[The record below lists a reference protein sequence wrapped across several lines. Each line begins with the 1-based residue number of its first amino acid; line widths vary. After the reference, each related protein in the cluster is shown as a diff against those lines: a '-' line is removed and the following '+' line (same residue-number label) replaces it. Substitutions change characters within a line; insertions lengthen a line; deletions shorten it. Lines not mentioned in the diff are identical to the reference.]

1 MRRLGVFFL
10 VSWGTGWVGF
20 SLWKLYSWDF
30 YLWGTLAKLDPR
42 EARMNEVCSGNGNWV
57 GHLQWKKG
65 PCVCQDV
72 YVCDTTLLWGDRARK
87 KTAKKMGS
95 SQLTPRS
102 ETGYLCTID
111 GIRRCRRPLLMTV
124 CGVWNNV
131 TLGIV
136 WDAMRVNGIG
146 QCSKGQIVL
155 MRDFE
160 TPECRGLLCLRSND
174 RFCLIVRL
182 SR

>member
-1 MRRLGVFFL
+1 MLQAL
-10 VSWGTGWVGF
+10 VDDT
-20 SLWKLYSWDF
+20 
-30 YLWGTLAKLDPR
+30 LWGLK
-42 EARMNEVCSGNGNWV
+42 
-57 GHLQWKKG
+57 
-65 PCVCQDV
+65 
-72 YVCDTTLLWGDRARK
+72 
-87 KTAKKMGS
+87 
-95 SQLTPRS
+95 
-102 ETGYLCTID
+102 
-111 GIRRCRRPLLMTV
+111 
-124 CGVWNNV
+124 NV